1 MNKKIGWLYRTVRF
15 ITSVAAK
22 VCFRVTV
29 EGKENYPKEGSFL
42 LLSNHQSYFDPVLC
56 TLSTRRELC
65 FMARDTLFKNKF
77 FGKLITSLNAIPL
90 KRGESDVAAMRS
102 VLDKLKAGY
111 GICLY
116 PEGTRTVDG
125 HIAEVKAGFSLLSR
139 RGNAPVVPVVIDG
152 MFEAWPKHRKFPR
165 LGERIRIRIGKP
177 ITPEQIKEMGD
188 RDFSKHLTN
197 IMRKMQS
204 DMRPLSYRNKLD
216 YTPTR

>member
-1 MNKKIGWLYRTVRF
+1 
-15 ITSVAAK
+15 
-22 VCFRVTV
+22 
-29 EGKENYPKEGSFL
+29 
-42 LLSNHQSYFDPVLC
+42 
-56 TLSTRRELC
+56 
-65 FMARDTLFKNKF
+65 MARDTLFRNKY
-77 FGKLITSLNAIPL
+77 FGKLISSLNAIPL
-90 KRGESDVAAMRS
+90 KRDESDIAAMRS
-102 VLDKLKAGY
+102 ILSRLNQGY
-111 GICLY
+111 AVCLY